1 MSNEDRKILVV
12 DDHPLIRQG
21 VKDCL
26 NSLGFININQAAS
39 KSEALAM
46 IAHTPPDLI
55 ILDVNLPDGSGFEVL
70 SWVTSIDRD
79 IRTIILSFNAQPN
92 RIRAAMS
99 AGANAYLLKGAPLSE
114 LENAITHVFASPDYF
129 LAKNLN
135 TVTSL
140 DNPKLS
146 IRELQVLSYLM
157 GSESYIEI
165 AKRLFISLPTL
176 KSHVSAIFSKLE
188 VNSRLAAVNRARE
201 LGLV

>member
-1 MSNEDRKILVV
+1 
-12 DDHPLIRQG
+12 
-21 VKDCL
+21 
-26 NSLGFININQAAS
+26 
-39 KSEALAM
+39 
-46 IAHTPPDLI
+46 
-55 ILDVNLPDGSGFEVL
+55 
-70 SWVTSIDRD
+70 
-79 IRTIILSFNAQPN
+79 
-92 RIRAAMS
+92 MS

-114 LENAITHVFASPDYF
+114 LETAITHVFTSPDYF

-146 IRELQVLSYLM
+146 IRELQVLSYLT